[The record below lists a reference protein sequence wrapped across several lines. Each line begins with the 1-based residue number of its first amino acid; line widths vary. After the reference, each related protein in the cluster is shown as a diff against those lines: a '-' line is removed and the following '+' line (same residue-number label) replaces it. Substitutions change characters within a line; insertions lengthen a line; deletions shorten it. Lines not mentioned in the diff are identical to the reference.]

1 MITPTLPTAPVTP
14 FERLNQMME
23 ELFPTN
29 QLLPPR
35 PWMPPVDIK
44 ESDKELLFEAEIPA
58 ILREN
63 IEIELL
69 GDTLVLRG
77 KRTEEKKEETEGY
90 IRRERNYGAFQ
101 RSFRLDVPIKPE
113 KVEAEY
119 KDGLLLIHVPKA
131 ETIKPQRVE
140 IRK

>member
-1 MITPTLPTAPVTP
+1 MITPTLPTAPVSP

-23 ELFPTN
+23 EMFPANMT
-29 QLLPPR
+29 LPQRAWLPA
-35 PWMPPVDIK
+35 VDIR

-58 ILREN
+58 MLREN

-69 GDTLVLRG
+69 GDTLILRG
-77 KRTEEKKEETEGY
+77 KRTEEKAEEKAGY

-101 RSFRLDVPIKPE
+101 RSFRLDVPIKAD

-131 ETIKPQRVE
+131 EIVKPQRVE